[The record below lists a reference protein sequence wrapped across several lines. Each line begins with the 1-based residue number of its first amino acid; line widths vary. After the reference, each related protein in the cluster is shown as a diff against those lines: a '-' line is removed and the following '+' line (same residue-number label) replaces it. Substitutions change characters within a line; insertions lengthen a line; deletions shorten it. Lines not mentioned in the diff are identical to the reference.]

1 MANDLA
7 SGVFIEEE
15 EASSA
20 AIDTAAATVVGFV
33 GVAERGPVG
42 RSVLV
47 TSFAE
52 FQRYFGGWTSNG
64 FALPSAVRGFFENGG
79 TFARVVRA
87 VHTTTPGDPTTR
99 TSAPASVTLQT
110 ASASATAGYAESGV
124 QPFAL
129 DHGQTLQPKV
139 DGGGVQ
145 LLTIAATAG
154 YFETTSTGPF
164 ALSNGQTILL
174 TGNGDVVPS
183 KAFSTG
189 EFASIGAATT
199 DELVAILN
207 AWFLTYNA
215 RLLASNAA
223 GKLRVTSTR
232 KGTATVVTRT
242 GGTATALAGSS
253 TAGSGDAAFIDATT
267 AAELAAKLALTGATT
282 SVVSGRVRVTSDTTG
297 DSSSVQFEASGTAT
311 GAGFDSVVHTG
322 SDGTPINRVI
332 FYGRD
337 DGAWANEVSVE
348 VSAATNGDASSV
360 NLNFTR
366 NGVSIERR
374 SNVSFDPSSPNYFTA
389 VFNDSA
395 GASVLF
401 RAEDQIGYSTLRPAL
416 GTFGPMTGGDDGL
429 VGIADADFVGE
440 KTDGGATGLR
450 VFDAEGDD
458 VSVVAIPGRATSATH
473 NGMLT
478 YCQVWK
484 RGLCFAILDPPE
496 ATTAAGMKTYV
507 EDTAALVGLSDK
519 GAIYWP
525 QVMVANPN
533 KTVYGLLNTIA
544 APPSGHVAGVY
555 ARVAQAKVGGQF
567 THPAGTETG
576 LLQGVLGLETDEV
589 RDFSKRELVFPSR
602 INPISRERGTGF
614 FIDGAR
620 TLKASAS
627 FSSVGERVGVTY
639 VERALVPGL
648 AFARHQALTQRVY
661 KRVERSVRLF
671 LTQLTREG
679 AFASTDPAL
688 AFFVD
693 VSPALNPPSVQ
704 AQGKVFVRVGLATA
718 KPGEFIIVVVGPDTR
733 ALDAE
738 LAGGN

>member
-7 SGVFIEEE
+7 SGVYIEEE
-15 EASSA
+15 EAVA
-20 AIDTAAATVVGFV
+20 GAIETAAATVVGFV
-33 GVAERGPVG
+33 GVTERGPVG
-42 RSVLV
+42 SSRIV

-52 FQRYFGGWTSNG
+52 FQRYFGGWTLNG
-64 FALPSAVRGFFENGG
+64 LNLSGAMRGFFENGG

-87 VHTTTPGDPTTR
+87 VHTTTPGDPTTK
-99 TSAPASVTLQT
+99 TSVAASVTLQT
-110 ASASATAGYAESGV
+110 ASASPTAGYAESGV
-124 QPFAL
+124 QPFTL
-129 DHGQTLQPKV
+129 DHGQTLRPRV
-139 DGGGVQ
+139 DGGSVQ
-145 LLTIAATAG
+145 LQTLAATAG
-154 YFETTSTGPF
+154 YFETTASEPF
-164 ALSNGQTILL
+164 AISNGETILL
-174 TGNGDVVPS
+174 TGNGDAVPS
-183 KAFSTG
+183 KVFATG
-189 EFASIGAATT
+189 EFADISNATAA
-199 DELVAILN
+199 ELAASLN

-215 RLLASNAA
+215 RLLASDAA

-232 KGTATVVTRT
+232 KGTSAAVTRT

-282 SVVSGRVRVTSDTTG
+282 TVVSGRVRVTSDTTG

-311 GAGFDSVVHTG
+311 GAGFDAVIHTG
-322 SDGTPINRVI
+322 SDGTAVDRVK
-332 FYGRD
+332 FWGRD

-348 VSAATNGDASSV
+348 VSAATNGDAASV

-374 SNVSFDPSSPNYFTA
+374 SNVSFDPDSDAYFTT
-389 VFNDSA
+389 VFNAEATGSL
-395 GASVLF
+395 LF
-401 RAEDQIGYSTLRPAL
+401 RAEDLLDTSSLPPET

-429 VGIADADFVGE
+429 SGLVDADFVGE
-440 KTDGGATGLR
+440 KTDNGATGLR

-458 VSVVAIPGRATSATH
+458 VSVVVIPGRATSAAH

-478 YCQVWK
+478 YCATYK
-484 RGLCFAILDPPE
+484 RGLCFAVLDPP
-496 ATTAAGMKTYV
+496 ASTTAAGMKTYV
-507 EDTAALVGLSDK
+507 EDTAALLGLSDK

-525 QVMVANPN
+525 QVKVANPS
-533 KTVYGLLNTIA
+533 KTLYGNDVTVVV
-544 APPSGHVAGVY
+544 PPSGHVAGVY

-576 LLQGVLGLETDEV
+576 LLRGVLGLETDEV
-589 RDFSKRELVFPSR
+589 RDLSKRELVFPSR

-620 TLKASAS
+620 TLKASAN

-648 AFARHQALTQRVY
+648 AFARHQAMTTKLY
-661 KRVERSVRLF
+661 KRVERNVKLF
-671 LTQLTREG
+671 LTQLTRGG

-704 AQGKVFVRVGLATA
+704 AQGKVYVRLGLATA

-733 ALDAE
+733 ALDVE
-738 LAGGN
+738 LAGG